1 MQPRLEASYREMG
14 SSLTPII
21 LELKPLGIRRD
32 QDARIALS
40 SIGISSLK
48 QRGQICKVKRP
59 TKLISFNGT
68 G

>member
-1 MQPRLEASYREMG
+1 MQPRLEVSYREMG
-14 SSLTPII
+14 YSLTPII
-21 LELKPLGIRRD
+21 LELKPLGIRRY

-40 SIGISSLK
+40 FIGISSLK

-59 TKLISFNGT
+59 TKLMSFNGT